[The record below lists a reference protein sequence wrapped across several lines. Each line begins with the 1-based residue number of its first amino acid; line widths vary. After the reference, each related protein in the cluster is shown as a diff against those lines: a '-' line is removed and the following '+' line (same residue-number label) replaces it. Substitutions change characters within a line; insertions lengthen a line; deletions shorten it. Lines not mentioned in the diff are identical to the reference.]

1 MAGGKHIL
9 GKAKRHIFGTAKV
22 GEKGQIVI
30 PKDARQI
37 FGVKPGDTLLILGD
51 EETGI
56 IVTKP
61 DVLRD
66 AADEM
71 YYRVNERYGIYEQDD
86 RFVYNDAVD
95 MDTIPKNF
103 DIRHLYHPLDL
114 WRIQVLKQAD
124 VVLLQFQTEFMQK
137 RPSCASTKLPRCA

>member
-1 MAGGKHIL
+1 MNRDIFEPFAVSCLTNGQTRCKLYKYENYPCVAGGKHIL

-66 AADEM
+66 AAD
-71 YYRVNERYGIYEQDD
+71 
-86 RFVYNDAVD
+86 
-95 MDTIPKNF
+95 
-103 DIRHLYHPLDL
+103 DIFG
-114 WRIQVLKQAD
+114 KM
-124 VVLLQFQTEFMQK
+124 EK
-137 RPSCASTKLPRCA
+137 

>member
-1 MAGGKHIL
+1 MQIVIYQIFPTALRLTNWKTGCKLYKYEIYPLKEAGGVAGGKHIL

-66 AADEM
+66 AAD
-71 YYRVNERYGIYEQDD
+71 
-86 RFVYNDAVD
+86 
-95 MDTIPKNF
+95 
-103 DIRHLYHPLDL
+103 DIFG
-114 WRIQVLKQAD
+114 KM
-124 VVLLQFQTEFMQK
+124 EK
-137 RPSCASTKLPRCA
+137 

>member
-1 MAGGKHIL
+1 MQIVIYQIFPTALRLTNWKTGCKLYKYEIYPLKEGGGVAGGKHIL

-66 AADEM
+66 AAD
-71 YYRVNERYGIYEQDD
+71 
-86 RFVYNDAVD
+86 
-95 MDTIPKNF
+95 
-103 DIRHLYHPLDL
+103 
-114 WRIQVLKQAD
+114 
-124 VVLLQFQTEFMQK
+124 
-137 RPSCASTKLPRCA
+137 

>member
-1 MAGGKHIL
+1 MQIVIYQIFPTALRLTNWKTGCKLYKYEIYPLKEGGGVAGGKHIL
-9 GKAKRHIFGTAKV
+9 GKAKRHIFGTARV

-66 AADEM
+66 AADEIFGKM
-71 YYRVNERYGIYEQDD
+71 ER
-86 RFVYNDAVD
+86 
-95 MDTIPKNF
+95 
-103 DIRHLYHPLDL
+103 
-114 WRIQVLKQAD
+114 
-124 VVLLQFQTEFMQK
+124 
-137 RPSCASTKLPRCA
+137 